1 MFNMKVRQLIAL
13 TATATLFF
21 CQNALATTTM
31 DSIGTGSAGSYNH
44 GELKGDSSKSKTMHY
59 HISGSGDHH
68 ISGNAVHHR
77 SEGSNSK
84 KSYSHQD
91 KKGYSHKKS
100 EGSQSK
106 SHSYGKYGHGK
117 KSHTFKGGYGKS
129 YGHKKSEGSQS
140 KSYSYGKYGHGK
152 KSHAFKGRYGK
163 SYGHKKS
170 EGSQS
175 KSYSYGKYG
184 HGKKSHAFK
193 GRYGKSHGH
202 NKGSHRGHGKS
213 PFKHV
218 MAYKFK
224 LGLTDMQINKMKELD
239 LEFKKKIIQAK
250 ADHEIAHMEL
260 DLQVHS
266 GKVDEAKI
274 RTAGAKIVASKT
286 NKIIA
291 MIDAKIQLLN
301 LLTADQRHKMAKMH

>member
-1 MFNMKVRQLIAL
+1 MFNIKVRQLIAL
-13 TATATLFF
+13 TASATLFF
-21 CQNALATTTM
+21 CQSAFAKTTM

-44 GELKGDSSKSKTMHY
+44 EELKGDSSKSKTMHP
-59 HISGSGDHH
+59 HISGSEDHH
-68 ISGNAVHHR
+68 ISGNSLHHR
-77 SEGSNSK
+77 SERST
-84 KSYSHQD
+84 Y
-91 KKGYSHKKS
+91 KKGYSHKKP

-106 SHSYGKYGHGK
+106 
-117 KSHTFKGGYGKS
+117 
-129 YGHKKSEGSQS
+129 
-140 KSYSYGKYGHGK
+140 SYGKYGHGK
-152 KSHAFKGRYGK
+152 KSHAYKGG
-163 SYGHKKS
+163 
-170 EGSQS
+170 
-175 KSYSYGKYG
+175 
-184 HGKKSHAFK
+184 
-193 GRYGKSHGH
+193 YGKSHGH
-202 NKGSHRGHGKS
+202 KRGSHGGHGKS

-218 MAYKFK
+218 MDYQFK
-224 LGLTDMQINKMKELD
+224 LGLTDIQINKMKELD

-291 MIDAKIQLLN
+291 MIDAKIQLLK

>member
-1 MFNMKVRQLIAL
+1 MFNIKVRQLIAL
-13 TATATLFF
+13 TASATLFF
-21 CQNALATTTM
+21 CQSAFAKTTM

-44 GELKGDSSKSKTMHY
+44 EELKGDSSKSKTMHP
-59 HISGSGDHH
+59 HISGSEDHH
-68 ISGNAVHHR
+68 ISGNSLHHR
-77 SEGSNSK
+77 SERST
-84 KSYSHQD
+84 Y
-91 KKGYSHKKS
+91 KKGYSHKKP

-106 SHSYGKYGHGK
+106 
-117 KSHTFKGGYGKS
+117 
-129 YGHKKSEGSQS
+129 
-140 KSYSYGKYGHGK
+140 SYGKYGHGK
-152 KSHAFKGRYGK
+152 KSHAYKGG
-163 SYGHKKS
+163 
-170 EGSQS
+170 
-175 KSYSYGKYG
+175 
-184 HGKKSHAFK
+184 
-193 GRYGKSHGH
+193 YGKSHGH
-202 NKGSHRGHGKS
+202 KRGSHGGHGKS

-218 MAYKFK
+218 MDYQFK
-224 LGLTDMQINKMKELD
+224 LGLTDIQINKMKELD

>member
-68 ISGNAVHHR
+68 ISGNAAHHR

-117 KSHTFKGGYGKS
+117 KSHAFKGGYGKS
-129 YGHKKSEGSQS
+129 YSHK
-140 KSYSYGKYGHGK
+140 
-152 KSHAFKGRYGK
+152 
-163 SYGHKKS
+163 
-170 EGSQS
+170 
-175 KSYSYGKYG
+175 
-184 HGKKSHAFK
+184 
-193 GRYGKSHGH
+193 
-202 NKGSHRGHGKS
+202 KGSHGGHGKS